1 MNRFYRRIITP
12 SAVDKALVVL
22 LVVGVVLVASP
33 AFAGVLSGV
42 TSKINQFNMELV
54 ALGGAV
60 VLFGFIKALLAY
72 NVGAGNLAAAAV
84 TIAVGVGI
92 GAAPQIVGFFV
103 SGVGG

>member
-1 MNRFYRRIITP
+1 MSRLFTRITTP
-12 SAVDKALVVL
+12 EALKKLELIALIACVT
-22 LVVGVVLVASP
+22 LVASP

-42 TSKINQFNMELV
+42 TSKINQFNTELMT
-54 ALGGAV
+54 LGGAL
-60 VLFGFIKALLAY
+60 VLFGFIRALLAY
-72 NVGAGNLAAAAV
+72 FIMAGSLAAAAI

>member
-1 MNRFYRRIITP
+1 MHPFFRRITSPGAI
-12 SAVDKALVVL
+12 DKALVVL
-22 LVVGVVLVASP
+22 LVVGLVLVTTP